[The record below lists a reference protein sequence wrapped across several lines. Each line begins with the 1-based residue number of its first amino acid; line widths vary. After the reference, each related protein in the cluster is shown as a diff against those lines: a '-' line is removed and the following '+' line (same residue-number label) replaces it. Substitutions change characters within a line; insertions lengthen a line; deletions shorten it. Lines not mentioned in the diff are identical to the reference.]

1 MKTLFHYF
9 LMGCALF
16 CAGASL
22 NACADDM
29 ADQILVPVRTDTS
42 ASNGQKEAT
51 DVPAVTE
58 QTDETT
64 ETPADP
70 GQPGG
75 TTETPADPNQPVVD
89 AETPTDPELPTDN
102 PEVSVDPEQPSGTQE
117 VPVDPK
123 PQEGVGDVPD
133 VTPVP
138 EEPTVPVEPTVP
150 EEPVNQDPFENI
162 FDEPEYPVNTPTSY
176 TLTINAG
183 FRNAA
188 NTRALSYDVT
198 NKNIDAAWGEGDQVK
213 VFNGDTLI
221 GTLTPQSYGT
231 STTTFTGVVDA
242 DKIPSVGATLTLKY
256 LEPKYSG
263 QDGTLDYIAEKCN
276 YSTATVTVEDIEDT
290 DIVTTY
296 ANFENQQVIF
306 LFKLV
311 DATDPTQALKA
322 TELIVS
328 DGTHTYTV
336 KPSAET
342 DELFVAMPAFSSSTL
357 TLMATV
363 GAKKYQFERA
373 DLTVVK
379 GNFYYFNSNVPLTPV
394 SFGRKNYGSQTS
406 L

>member
-1 MKTLFHYF
+1 
-9 LMGCALF
+9 MGCALF

-70 GQPGG
+70 GQPGE

-102 PEVSVDPEQPSGTQE
+102 PEVPVDPEQPSGTPE
-117 VPVDPK
+117 VSVDPEL
-123 PQEGVGDVPD
+123 QEGVGDVPD

-138 EEPTVPVEPTVP
+138 EEPTVP

-183 FRNAA
+183 FRDAA
-188 NTRALSYDVT
+188 NTRALLYDVT
-198 NKNIDAAWGEGDQVK
+198 NKNIDAAWGEGDQV
-213 VFNGDTLI
+213 VVYDGETPI
-221 GTLTPQSYGT
+221 GTLTPQSYGS

-276 YSTATVTVEDIEDT
+276 YATATVTVEDIEDT

-394 SFGRKNYGSQTS
+394 SFGRKSYGGQTS

>member
-1 MKTLFHYF
+1 MKTLFHFF

-70 GQPGG
+70 GQPGE

-102 PEVSVDPEQPSGTQE
+102 PEVPVDPEQPSGTPE
-117 VPVDPK
+117 VPADPE

-138 EEPTVPVEPTVP
+138 EEPTLPV
-150 EEPVNQDPFENI
+150 EPVNQDPFENI

-183 FRNAA
+183 FRDAA

-198 NKNIDAAWGEGDQVK
+198 NKNIDAAWGEGDQV
-213 VFNGDTLI
+213 VVYEGETPI
-221 GTLTPQSYGT
+221 GTLTPQSYGS

-242 DKIPSVGATLTLKY
+242 DKIPSEGATLTLKY

-276 YSTATVTVEDIEDT
+276 YAIATVTVEGIEDT

-379 GNFYYFNSNVPLTPV
+379 GNFYYFNNNVPLTPV
-394 SFGRKNYGSQTS
+394 SFGRKSYGGQTS